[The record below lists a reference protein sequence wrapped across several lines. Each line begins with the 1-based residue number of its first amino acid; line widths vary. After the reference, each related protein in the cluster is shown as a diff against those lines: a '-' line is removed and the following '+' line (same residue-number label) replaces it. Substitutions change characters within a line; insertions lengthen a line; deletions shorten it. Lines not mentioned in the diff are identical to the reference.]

1 MEDRRQARAIESESI
16 ITASCFM
23 VRVKMAKDIVECIPN
38 FSEARR
44 PEVIQQIR
52 EAIQSVAGV
61 NVLDQHSDLDH
72 NRTVITFA
80 GSPQGVEEAAFRC
93 ISKAA
98 ELIDLEVHRGE
109 HPRIGAADV
118 VPFVPIAGVSMADCV
133 EMAKRV
139 GQRVGEDLEIPVY
152 LYEEAATQPER
163 QNLEYIRRG
172 QYEVLKDE
180 IGHDPSR
187 VPDFGPARLGKP
199 GATVIGAR
207 QPLIAFNVYLTTED
221 VSIAKSIAK
230 AVRHSSGGLRY
241 VKGLGLLVD
250 GRAQVSMNLTNFRAT
265 PVGRVVEVIRREAIR
280 YGVAIH
286 HTELVGLIPQEALVD
301 AAQWYLQLD
310 QFNPEQI
317 LEKRLM
323 AAEGEEEPAKPEPGK
338 TIEGEK
344 DSGKRHID
352 FLDALADGTAA
363 PGGGSAAAYSG
374 AAAAALVCMVA
385 RLTIGKKKYADAENQ
400 MQAILTEAEELRSIL
415 TQAIQRDAE
424 AFEAVMEAF
433 KLPKETSED
442 QAKRAKAIQEATF
455 KASLEPAGVARQAVR
470 VLELVYQVVSA
481 GNINAITDAGAG
493 AYLAV
498 ASLRGAGLNVRTN
511 LKSLERTDKTGA
523 LLEELR
529 TLEGR
534 AEKLLERIEIELQER
549 GGLARV

>member
-1 MEDRRQARAIESESI
+1 
-16 ITASCFM
+16 
-23 VRVKMAKDIVECIPN
+23 
-38 FSEARR
+38 
-44 PEVIQQIR
+44 
-52 EAIQSVAGV
+52 
-61 NVLDQHSDLDH
+61 
-72 NRTVITFA
+72 
-80 GSPQGVEEAAFRC
+80 
-93 ISKAA
+93 
-98 ELIDLEVHRGE
+98 
-109 HPRIGAADV
+109 
-118 VPFVPIAGVSMADCV
+118 
-133 EMAKRV
+133 
-139 GQRVGEDLEIPVY
+139 
-152 LYEEAATQPER
+152 
-163 QNLEYIRRG
+163 
-172 QYEVLKDE
+172 
-180 IGHDPSR
+180 
-187 VPDFGPARLGKP
+187 
-199 GATVIGAR
+199 
-207 QPLIAFNVYLTTED
+207 
-221 VSIAKSIAK
+221 
-230 AVRHSSGGLRY
+230 
-241 VKGLGLLVD
+241 
-250 GRAQVSMNLTNFRAT
+250 MNLTNFRAT